1 VIDLAVVIRFG
12 LLLVRPGMLVMVA
25 PSLGGTYAP
34 APVKVATTVLLAL
47 VLAPTVS
54 VAPAATDVSLT
65 LIIAREV
72 VIGLSLGL
80 AVRALV
86 GAAELGGHLSGY
98 QIGFSY
104 AATIDPVSGVR
115 NSVITSL
122 YGLLAML
129 AFFAVNGHHQVL
141 RALVA
146 SYDGLP
152 IGGGHVDASLLASV
166 REILGLIF
174 IAGLRLAAP
183 LVLGARAELHGH
195 RVSRACRG
203 RPHRAG
209 GNGGHHPAGHR
220 DHRGAIDRNRPAAG
234 GCLQVA
240 RCRRSAQ
247 NNPPRNDWAT
257 PA

>member
-1 VIDLAVVIRFG
+1 MIDLAVVIRFG

-80 AVRALV
+80 AVRALI

-152 IGGGHVDASLLASV
+152 IGGGHVDASLLAGV

-174 IAGLRLAAP
+174 IAGLQLAAP
-183 LVLGARAELHGH
+183 LVLVLLIVEL
-195 RVSRACRG
+195 
-203 RPHRAG
+203 
-209 GNGGHHPAGHR
+209 
-220 DHRGAIDRNRPAAG
+220 AIG
-234 GCLQVA
+234 LMS
-240 RCRRSAQ
+240 RSAPALNFMAIGYPVRVVVGLIVLAAVVGTIPQ
-247 NNPPRNDWAT
+247 VIAT
-257 PA
+257 VVEQSLGIGLQLAAAFR